1 MDQTLPDILM
11 WGIYLCSL
19 YLSSFWLL
27 VLAENRG
34 MIKKTEG
41 KQQGILPNVSII
53 VPAYNEER
61 IVAESVRSLQNLDY
75 PADKIEI
82 IVVNDGSTD
91 KTKEICEKIRGIRF
105 INLEKNSGTKAIPL
119 NRGITE
125 AHGEVIACLDADS
138 MVDRHAL
145 RRMICFFQD
154 PRVGAVTPSLK
165 VHDPKNMIQ
174 KLQWFEYIFA
184 VFLRKLMSFLDCI
197 YVTPGPFTLYRRE
210 ALECVG
216 GFDEKNI
223 TEDMEMA
230 MKLQKNNYRIENAV
244 DADVYTLAPD
254 SVGSLYRQRRR
265 WYRGLIHNSIKY
277 RRLFFNAE
285 YGDFGMLM
293 PLHILSAVVLVLS
306 TLLFVY
312 FLFSPIATELS
323 NLALIGF
330 DVTTYLRNA
339 PWNLSILDLDYPKLI
354 VTSFILLLGA
364 ASFIA
369 GHEFSGEK
377 ITKYGISAVLAYMLF
392 YFVLLG
398 FIWLGLLA
406 EFAAGAKRRW

>member
-1 MDQTLPDILM
+1 MNPGLPDILM
-11 WGIYLCSL
+11 WGIYLCTL

-34 MIKKTEG
+34 SIKRGEEKRQI
-41 KQQGILPNVSII
+41 KLPDVSII
-53 VPAYNEER
+53 VPAYNEEK

-75 PADKIEI
+75 PKDKIEI

-91 KTKEICEKIRGIRF
+91 KTREVCEKIPGIRL
-105 INLEKNSGTKAIPL
+105 INLEKNSGTKATPL
-119 NRGITE
+119 NRGIE
-125 AHGEVIACLDADS
+125 ESRGEIIACLDADS
-138 MVDRHAL
+138 MVDKSAL
-145 RRMICFFQD
+145 RRMIYFFQD
-154 PRVGAVTPSLK
+154 PFVGAVTPSLK

-210 ALECVG
+210 ALTCVG

-230 MKLQKNNYRIENAV
+230 LKLQENNYKIENAV
-244 DADVYTLAPD
+244 DADVYTVAPD
-254 SVGSLYRQRRR
+254 NVGNLYRQRRR
-265 WYRGLIHNSIKY
+265 WYQGLIHNSIKY

-293 PLHILSAVVLVLS
+293 PLHILSAGILVLS

-312 FLFSPIATELS
+312 FLLSPVVTELS
-323 NLALIGF
+323 NLSLIGF
-330 DVTTYLRNA
+330 DLTTYLRNA
-339 PWNLSILDLDYPKLI
+339 RWNITLLDLDYPKI
-354 VTSFILLLGA
+354 IITSFILVLGA
-364 ASFIA
+364 ATFIA

-377 ITKYGISAVLAYMLF
+377 ITKYGLPAVLAYMLF

-406 EFAAGAKRRW
+406 ELASGAKRRW